1 MVCSGSHLPPT
12 VNCWSRL
19 VGVQRWVL
27 CEMISQFP
35 KQGAYILSFLT
46 QLYHTLR
53 VDPQGSANLL
63 ASLITEAVE

>member
-1 MVCSGSHLPPT
+1 M
-12 VNCWSRL
+12 
-19 VGVQRWVL
+19 VL

-46 QLYHTLR
+46 HLYHALW

-63 ASLITEAVE
+63 ASLLTEAVE